1 MQIRKRY
8 GGRGWNIGRLTI
20 ELASRKKSDDPDGG
34 NSHGPGS
41 TTLRNTHLWVRM
53 NVPNNQHIV
62 WGWRLYFYDAD
73 GDYRCFG
80 LWWSD
85 ADAR

>member
-8 GGRGWNIGRLTI
+8 GGRGWNIGRLVI
-20 ELASRKKSDDPDGG
+20 ELTPRKKDSDRDG
-34 NSHGPGS
+34 NTHGPNF
-41 TTLRNTHLWVRM
+41 TVLRNTHHWVRM
-53 NVPNNQHIV
+53 NTPTNQHIV

-80 LWWSD
+80 LWWRD